1 MKTQAWATTD
11 VGLKRDHNED
21 SYLCSPV
28 LELYAVADGMG
39 GHLGGERASRLAV
52 EILEREIEAKAEL
65 LRAESSPGPGEGR
78 GRLPLPP
85 GDPGPA
91 GMAPEWDP
99 HPVTDP
105 LQKQP
110 DTRPGGGVHPAAL
123 AMREAVRKA
132 AIAIYSEAQGQPER
146 SGMGTTLTAAFFHGN
161 EVSICHVGDSRAYL
175 FRKGG
180 AQQLTEDHSWI
191 QEQIRAGLIEPEDAM
206 VSRFRNIITRSVGF
220 EPSVEPDLFTLAVEP
235 DDRLLL
241 CSDGLSNYL
250 NEEEMAEVLGG
261 RPMDEV
267 GPALVEMANDRGGDD
282 NITCI
287 LVKVVGDSALETA
300 RTDPEKPPATPD
312 PANAPS

>member
-21 SYLCSPV
+21 SYLCSPA

-52 EILEREIEAKAEL
+52 EILEREIEAKAEA
-65 LRAESSPGPGEGR
+65 LRAAPAPLDR
-78 GRLPLPP
+78 AAQLPLPP
-85 GDPGPA
+85 AEPA
-91 GMAPEWDP
+91 APPSSMEWDP
-99 HPVTDP
+99 HPATDP
-105 LQKQP
+105 LQSAP

-146 SGMGTTLTAAFFHGN
+146 SGMGTTLTAAFFHGS

-175 FRKGG
+175 FRRGRV
-180 AQQLTEDHSWI
+180 QQLTEDHSWI

-220 EPSVEPDLFTLAVEP
+220 EPTVEPDLFTLPVES

-261 RPMDEV
+261 RAGEEV
-267 GPALVEMANDRGGDD
+267 GPALVEMANERGGDD
-282 NITCI
+282 NITCV
-287 LVKVVGDSALETA
+287 LVTVGPGPA
-300 RTDPEKPPATPD
+300 PEPTRAD
-312 PANAPS
+312 PAPSDGRPNGG